1 MQSFVESLPQFSV
14 IEPDD
19 ALRWAYGVDRYHGK
33 RAAWHAKRLAGIGGS
48 EMGAIVSHYRG
59 RRHQGFQ
66 SIAHVVEGKLMKRIP
81 AFETFHMRR
90 GNELESLALQAYLI
104 KTGATLDH
112 AAMAAIQ
119 AAKKQPGYEFMA
131 GNPDLIAIVDGRRI
145 LVDLKVPS
153 AFSEEIEFDYEIQLH
168 HYATLANLAG
178 IRIHGLELAKLDLPS
193 DMSEHLTKNIHKM
206 ESSRIAE
213 LARSLVTM
221 DMPGCRIV
229 PLQVEF
235 KRSLQAELLA
245 AGKRCWNEFV
255 LQGVVPNPGPAEKL
269 ELDASTEADL
279 KRYQQQYLMAKSGVK
294 HLTHAAKEAQE
305 AIDVLLAGKA
315 FQDKELP
322 ISAVTVKTPALDHS
336 KVVAEALERGANAKE
351 IGLDTP
357 GYNIGALLDEIQRLG
372 GKIDLPHLFE
382 ESFDPKKAENFLRAS
397 NVDLDAFRKPGLA
410 VELSRKGADKN
421 TLEIYERL
429 AAARFGA
436 WISEEQMADDE
447 AKLADQPD
455 AAFEP
460 FLPIEME
467 TGHLSAAFA
476 DPASAA
482 HGTENQPIPMRASPG
497 LN

>member
-19 ALRWAYGVDRYHGK
+19 ALRWAYSVDRYHGK
-33 RAAWHAKRLAGIGGS
+33 RAAWHAKRLGGIGGS

-90 GNELESLALQAYLI
+90 GNELEPLALQAYIL
-104 KTGATLDH
+104 KTGAMLDH

-119 AAKKQPGYEFMA
+119 AAKKQPGYEFMI

-145 LVDLKVPS
+145 LVDLKAPS
-153 AFSEEIEFDYEIQLH
+153 AFSDEIEFDYEVQLH

-206 ESSRIAE
+206 EPSRIAE

-255 LQGVVPNPGPAEKL
+255 LQGVVPNAGPAEKL
-269 ELDASTEADL
+269 EMDTSTEADL

-294 HLTHAAKEAQE
+294 HLTHAAKEAQS
-305 AIDVLLAGKA
+305 AINVLLAGKTI
-315 FQDKELP
+315 QDKELP
-322 ISAVTVKTPALDHS
+322 ISAVTVKTPALDNS
-336 KVVAEALERGANAKE
+336 KVIAEARARGANAKE
-351 IGLDTP
+351 IGLDAP
-357 GYNIGALLDEIQRLG
+357 SYSLGALLDEIQRLG
-372 GKIDLPHLFE
+372 GKIDLPHLYE
-382 ESFDPKKAENFLRAS
+382 ESFDPMKAENFLRAS
-397 NVDLDAFRKPGLA
+397 NVDLEAFRKPGLA
-410 VELSRKGADKN
+410 VELSKKGADKN

-429 AAARFGA
+429 AAARFDA
-436 WISEEQMADDE
+436 WISEEQMAVDE
-447 AKLADQPD
+447 AKLDDQPEP
-455 AAFEP
+455 AFEP

-482 HGTENQPIPMRASPG
+482 QGTENQPIPMRASPG